1 MDDASGKFALV
12 TLRADQV
19 RVHHKKTK
27 HEYRF
32 RVSGHPPEV
41 GLCTFHPNPA
51 AQVNPADYR
60 DDAKTAAEWF
70 VSKGGAS
77 HAPALGTRPTSGW
90 LSA

>member
-32 RVSGHPPEV
+32 RVCGHPPEV
-41 GLCTFHPNPA
+41 GMCTFHPNPA
-51 AQVNPADYR
+51 ALVDPADHR

-70 VSKGGAS
+70 ISKGSKAQVPDPQVR
-77 HAPALGTRPTSGW
+77 PASGW
-90 LSA
+90 VNV